1 MLELG
6 VGKAGVDYK
15 RGLALGQARAKR
27 ESMFHINNLPV
38 VTVTQSARQFSYES
52 LYPSNLTPSLKST
65 IIITHPVS

>member
-27 ESMFHINNLPV
+27 ESMFHINNLPAV
-38 VTVTQSARQFSYES
+38 RLLLQLS
-52 LYPSNLTPSLKST
+52 LHDNFHMNLCILR
-65 IIITHPVS
+65 I

>member
-27 ESMFHINNLPV
+27 ESMFHINNLPAV
-38 VTVTQSARQFSYES
+38 R
-52 LYPSNLTPSLKST
+52 LLL
-65 IIITHPVS
+65 